1 MLKIVKLLKNY
12 YFIFKANLVGGKNRV
27 KELSYDEYISLQL
40 EKTLDSERINKWKN
54 DEWEIK
60 LSGFIKMFSRHIEII
75 NRSKSSLCLG
85 ARTGQEVAALRS
97 LGIDSIGVDLVEFPP
112 YTIVGDIHNLPFE
125 DKVFD
130 LAFTNIYDHILYP
143 DKFAIECSRVLKKA
157 GYLILHISLGF
168 DPDEFSVNFIYDE
181 KQIIKLFQEAGF
193 NVFKSGVISNDYD
206 SMNYE
211 LIFVNGN

>member
-12 YFIFKANLVGGKNRV
+12 YFILKANLVGGKNRV
-27 KELSYDEYISLQL
+27 KELSYDDYISLQL
-40 EKTLDSERINKWKN
+40 EKTLDSDRINKWKN
-54 DEWEIK
+54 EEWEIK
-60 LSGFIKMFSRHIEII
+60 LNGFINMFNRHIDII
-75 NRSKSSLCLG
+75 KSSRSSLCLG

-125 DKVFD
+125 ENSFD

-143 DKFAIECSRVLKKA
+143 DKFAIECSRVLKKS

-193 NVFKSGVISNDYD
+193 NVFKSGVITNDYD